1 MEINIE
7 KLIEIIV
14 REVIT
19 ELLRRGEVIGPS
31 SNEIKTICPC
41 NSNNNK
47 NKERAV
53 IDLSN
58 YKTPLLTENHLTTL
72 DKAIVEIVV
81 PKGTIISP
89 NAKDII
95 KKRNLVII
103 NN

>member
-19 ELLRRGEVIGPS
+19 ELLKRGEVIDPPLKGL
-31 SNEIKTICPC
+31 KTNCSCTSII
-41 NSNNNK
+41 K
-47 NKERAV
+47 NKPRAV

-58 YKTPLLTENHLTTL
+58 YKTPLLTEKYLAKL

-89 NAKDII
+89 GAKDII

>member
-19 ELLRRGEVIGPS
+19 ELLRLGEVMSPS
-31 SNEIKTICPC
+31 SNELKTNCPC
-41 NSNNNK
+41 NSNNK
-47 NKERAV
+47 NKQREV

-72 DKAIVEIVV
+72 DTAIVEIVV

>member
-1 MEINIE
+1 MEIKIE

-19 ELLRRGEVIGPS
+19 ELSKLGEVIDFS
-31 SNEIKTICPC
+31 TEEIKTNCSCTNIKQ
-41 NSNNNK
+41 NK
-47 NKERAV
+47 QRET

-58 YKTPLLTENHLTTL
+58 YKTPLLTENHLVSL
-72 DKAIVEIVV
+72 DPAIVEIVV

-89 NAKDII
+89 GAKDII
-95 KKRNLVII
+95 KKHKLILS

>member
-1 MEINIE
+1 LEINIE

-19 ELLRRGEVIGPS
+19 ELLRLGEVIDPS
-31 SNEIKTICPC
+31 SKGLKTNCPC
-41 NSNNNK
+41 TSINK
-47 NKERAV
+47 NKQRAV

-58 YKTPLLTENHLTTL
+58 YKTPLLTENHLATL
-72 DKAIVEIVV
+72 DPAIVEIVV

-89 NAKDII
+89 GAKDII
-95 KKRNLVII
+95 KKRNLIII

>member
-1 MEINIE
+1 MEIKIE

-19 ELLRRGEVIGPS
+19 ELSKLGEVIDFS
-31 SNEIKTICPC
+31 TEETKTNCSC
-41 NSNNNK
+41 TNTKQNK
-47 NKERAV
+47 QRET

-58 YKTPLLTENHLTTL
+58 YKTPLLTENHLVSL
-72 DKAIVEIVV
+72 DPAIVEIVV

-89 NAKDII
+89 GAKDII
-95 KKRNLVII
+95 KKHKLILS